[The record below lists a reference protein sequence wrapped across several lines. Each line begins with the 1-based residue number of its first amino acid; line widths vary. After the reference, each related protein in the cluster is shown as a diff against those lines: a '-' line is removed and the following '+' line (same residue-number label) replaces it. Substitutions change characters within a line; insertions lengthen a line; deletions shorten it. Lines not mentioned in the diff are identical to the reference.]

1 MTTPVKTFVL
11 ALPLALMTA
20 ACGGVEARPAG
31 FEAALPPPPA
41 PPSYVASGDGAIY
54 NASVGYAP
62 LYYGNRASRVG
73 DLITVV
79 LVERTQT
86 SKSASG
92 NTQRNGSLGLN
103 LPDFVPIDPEDLNAS
118 GQASFKGA
126 GDASQASSIRADLT
140 VTIAEVRPN
149 GTALVRGEKLMK
161 LSQGDEWVQLSGI
174 VRLADI
180 DQDNRIASIRVADAR
195 ISYSGAGAVQR
206 SGRPG
211 WLSRFFSVVTPF

>member
-1 MTTPVKTFVL
+1 
-11 ALPLALMTA
+11 
-20 ACGGVEARPAG
+20 
-31 FEAALPPPPA
+31 
-41 PPSYVASGDGAIY
+41 
-54 NASVGYAP
+54 
-62 LYYGNRASRVG
+62 
-73 DLITVV
+73 VV

-86 SKSASG
+86 SKSTSG
-92 NTQRNGSLGLN
+92 STQRGGSASLD
-103 LPDFVPIDPEDLNAS
+103 LPAFVPIDPADLNA
-118 GQASFKGA
+118 GANASFNGS

-180 DQDNRIASIRVADAR
+180 DQDNRIPSIRVADAR
-195 ISYSGAGAVQR
+195 ISYSGAGAIQR